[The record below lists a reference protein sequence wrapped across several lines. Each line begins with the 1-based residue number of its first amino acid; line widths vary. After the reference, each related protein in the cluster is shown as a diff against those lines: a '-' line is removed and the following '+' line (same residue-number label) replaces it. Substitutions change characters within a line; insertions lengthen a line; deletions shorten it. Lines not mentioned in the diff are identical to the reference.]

1 MKIVNSAA
9 ELDDGCTFVPTM
21 GALHAGHA
29 SLFKLAKTKSDFVVA
44 SIFVNPLQFENSKD
58 LELYPRTP
66 DRDIE
71 IAREAG
77 VTHLWLPQVS
87 EIYPEN
93 VTKKVAGPIGE
104 IYEGVNR
111 AGHFDGVVTV
121 VSRLFDLLTPARAI
135 FGEKDFQQ
143 LTLIKSLAKE
153 SYKSLEII
161 AAPTIRESDGLALS
175 SRNIRLGQSDRIAAT
190 VIYRALAAAQESENI
205 SSARE
210 TMHQVCAQ
218 EPLFKLDYAEIID
231 EENFRIA
238 TDSTSKQRAIIAGW
252 LNGVRLIDNMQMNPS
267 TGIAG
272 VR

>member
-1 MKIVNSAA
+1 MKIVHSAA

-29 SLFKLAKTKSDFVVA
+29 SLFKLARSMSDFVVA

-58 LELYPRTP
+58 LALYPRTP
-66 DRDIE
+66 ERDAE
-71 IAREAG
+71 IARESG
-77 VTHLWLPQVS
+77 VTHLWLPLES
-87 EIYPEN
+87 EIYTEK
-93 VTKKVAGPIGE
+93 VTKKFAGPIGE

-111 AGHFDGVVTV
+111 TGHFDGVVTV
-121 VSRLFDLLTPARAI
+121 VSRLFDLLSPAQAI

-153 SYKSLEII
+153 SYKSLKVI

-175 SRNIRLGQSDRIAAT
+175 SRNIRLSQSDRIAAT
-190 VIYRALAAAQESENI
+190 VIYRALTAAKESKSLE
-205 SSARE
+205 SARAA
-210 TMHQVCAQ
+210 MHLICSQ

-231 EENFRIA
+231 EENYEIS
-238 TDSTSKQRAIIAGW
+238 TDSTSKQSAIMAGW
-252 LNGVRLIDNMQMNPS
+252 LNVVRLIDNMQMNPS